1 MESQTPEG
9 ADDWKKQE
17 SLRSVLTQVV
27 VVGSLLALAVFFA
40 YRRGVDKQQATAAIE
55 QARQLIRLDA
65 PSDLRAA
72 LQILEPA
79 LQSSVRGG
87 DAHALAA
94 RVLAELGVVHGD
106 PDAQR
111 QAGLHLAVA
120 VKEDSEVEERF
131 SAQALLAVGAGR
143 AAEGVTQMTERTVG
157 GLRRLDLEYVLAR
170 AQLATGRTDLALATL
185 SRAAQI
191 ASGEP
196 RIHSLH
202 ADLLAEVGDLPEAVA
217 SYRRA
222 LAGNA
227 QHPSARL
234 GLALAVARR
243 SGDPA
248 GVDAAVAALQRE
260 GSFSPALAARVEASR
275 TSAASA
281 LAVDVP

>member
-1 MESQTPEG
+1 METHPPQGPG
-9 ADDWKKQE
+9 DWKRQE

-40 YRRGVDKQQATAAIE
+40 YRRGVDKQEATAAIE

-79 LQSSVRGG
+79 LQSRVRGG

-94 RVLAELGVVHGD
+94 RVLAELGVVHAD
-106 PDAQR
+106 ADAQR
-111 QAGLHLAVA
+111 QAAVHLAA
-120 VKEDSEVEERF
+120 AAKEDSEVEERF

-143 AAEGVTQMTERTVG
+143 AADGVTQMMALTQTG
-157 GLRRLDLEYVLAR
+157 MRRLDLEYVLAR

-185 SRAAQI
+185 ARAAQI

-196 RIHSLH
+196 RIHALH
-202 ADLLAEVGDLPEAVA
+202 ADLLAEVGDLGEAVA

-234 GLALAVARR
+234 GLALAQARR

-248 GVDAAVAALQRE
+248 VIDAAVAALQRE

-275 TSAASA
+275 TAAASA